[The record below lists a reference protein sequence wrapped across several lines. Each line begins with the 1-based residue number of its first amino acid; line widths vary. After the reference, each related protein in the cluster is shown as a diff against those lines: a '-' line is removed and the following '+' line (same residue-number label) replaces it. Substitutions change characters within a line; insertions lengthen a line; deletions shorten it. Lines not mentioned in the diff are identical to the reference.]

1 MLVESLWQTSDHFE
15 MNTMRTCT
23 FVLRA
28 NLPDAEPCAVSWA
41 DKDGIGQFVHGA
53 FHDRAQREPR
63 KLSLDTNN
71 VNMNDKALP
80 SATHAQSQDQ
90 GHSSDMPPPPW
101 RPINTRTDI
110 PMIPTMTSQVDD
122 VPSTF
127 GPRLVEQSSDTPLSR
142 APSPI
147 QKTPV
152 QLAAP
157 RFPTPPPFQP
167 TVYHPV
173 PQTPIRF
180 EDQTRR
186 WAAQWAHQAH
196 LLGILPATQSPSP
209 APSQDRMVAML
220 QVLHK
225 GCDERVVAVQAK
237 LSRIER
243 ELRERVAALEG
254 REASARR
261 EVGQLKGWKAEVE
274 RRVQMQIDVVSEVV
288 RRVIATEDMVGEV
301 RTEVL
306 QERGARLGSAP
317 RDEGTHLG
325 PGFPSPLSEAVD
337 YLSGVVDSTYSN
349 DGLPMTVDSICCD
362 DGLPDYLPSRETT
375 ASPNPYADLAPPS
388 RSTGKKVV
396 KKRRKFSVVSLPPVP
411 ETSPTIS
418 GPTNVDLVLRPSRP
432 LTKDPEL
439 KSLQTPKMD
448 SGSKLQMPARILPP
462 TSVPAETSNDPA
474 PTVRVSSLLTTLSD
488 GTAAPIFA
496 FNKHPET
503 VREQWDEY
511 EYGLAGQRAVRLLD
525 ERYTTKWRR
534 DTYARTWYSRRKR
547 FWGLCKELLKRGF
560 SEDEMVA
567 KIERFL
573 AAKEMTVAG
582 FVDWLRQE
590 KHGVEIVLSG
600 PGANAG
606 FATKDGETKRGVKR
620 KKARRH
626 LSCETVDGQEV
637 EEEVAMLSESEE
649 DERAQKRRSSLNLRG
664 RAVLARPPFEES
676 SDDSDSI
683 LGDC

>member
-28 NLPDAEPCAVSWA
+28 NLPDAEPCA
-41 DKDGIGQFVHGA
+41 
-53 FHDRAQREPR
+53 HDRAQREPR

>member
-1 MLVESLWQTSDHFE
+1 
-15 MNTMRTCT
+15 
-23 FVLRA
+23 
-28 NLPDAEPCAVSWA
+28 
-41 DKDGIGQFVHGA
+41 
-53 FHDRAQREPR
+53 
-63 KLSLDTNN
+63 
-71 VNMNDKALP
+71 
-80 SATHAQSQDQ
+80 
-90 GHSSDMPPPPW
+90 
-101 RPINTRTDI
+101 
-110 PMIPTMTSQVDD
+110 MTSQVDD

-142 APSPI
+142 APTPI

-186 WAAQWAHQAH
+186 WSAQWAHQAH
-196 LLGILPATQSPSP
+196 LLGILPATQPPSP

-337 YLSGVVDSTYSN
+337 YLSGAVDSTYSD

-396 KKRRKFSVVSLPPVP
+396 KKRLKFSVVSLPPVP
-411 ETSPTIS
+411 ETSPTI
-418 GPTNVDLVLRPSRP
+418 T
-432 LTKDPEL
+432 
-439 KSLQTPKMD
+439 
-448 SGSKLQMPARILPP
+448 
-462 TSVPAETSNDPA
+462 
-474 PTVRVSSLLTTLSD
+474 
-488 GTAAPIFA
+488 PIFA

-573 AAKEMTVAG
+573 TAKEMTVAG

-606 FATKDGETKRGVKR
+606 FATKDGETKTGVKR

-626 LSCETVDGQEV
+626 LSCGTVDGQEV

-649 DERAQKRRSSLNLRG
+649 DERAQKRRSSLKLRG

-683 LGDC
+683 FGDC

>member
-1 MLVESLWQTSDHFE
+1 
-15 MNTMRTCT
+15 
-23 FVLRA
+23 
-28 NLPDAEPCAVSWA
+28 
-41 DKDGIGQFVHGA
+41 
-53 FHDRAQREPR
+53 
-63 KLSLDTNN
+63 
-71 VNMNDKALP
+71 MNDKALP
-80 SATHAQSQDQ
+80 SATLAQSQDQ
-90 GHSSDMPPPPW
+90 GHRGDMPPPPW

-110 PMIPTMTSQVDD
+110 PMIPTTTSQVDTL
-122 VPSTF
+122 PSTF
-127 GPRLVEQSSDTPLSR
+127 GPRLGEQSSETPLSR
-142 APSPI
+142 TPTPI
-147 QKTPV
+147 QKKPV
-152 QLAAP
+152 QLTAP

-167 TVYHPV
+167 MLYHPV

-186 WAAQWAHQAH
+186 WSAQWAHQAH
-196 LLGILPATQSPSP
+196 LLGILPATHPPSP
-209 APSQDRMVAML
+209 VPSQDKIVAML

-225 GCDERVVAVQAK
+225 GCDERVAAVQAK
-237 LSRIER
+237 LSRVER
-243 ELRERVAALEG
+243 ELRERIAVLEG

-274 RRVQMQIDVVSEVV
+274 RRVQMQVDVVSEVV

-306 QERGARLGSAP
+306 RERVARLGSAS
-317 RDEGTHLG
+317 RDEGTNVG

-337 YLSGVVDSTYSN
+337 DLSGAVDSTYSD
-349 DGLPMTVDSICCD
+349 DGLPMTVDSTYCDDDLPMTVDSICCD

-375 ASPNPYADLAPPS
+375 ASPYPYANLAPPS

-396 KKRRKFSVVSLPPVP
+396 KKRRQFSVVSLPPVTQ
-411 ETSPTIS
+411 TSPTINS
-418 GPTNVDLVLRPSRP
+418 PTNVDLGLRPSRP
-432 LTKDPEL
+432 LTKAPEL
-439 KSLQTPKMD
+439 KSLHSHQPPKMD
-448 SGSKLQMPARILPP
+448 SESRLQKAARILPP
-462 TSVPAETSNDPA
+462 TSVPTETRNDPA

-511 EYGLAGQRAVRLLD
+511 EHGHAGQRAVRLLD

-547 FWGLCKELLKRGF
+547 FWGVCKELLKRGF

-567 KIERFL
+567 TIESFL

-600 PGANAG
+600 PGADAG

-620 KKARRH
+620 KKAYRH

-637 EEEVAMLSESEE
+637 EEEVAMMSESEE
-649 DERAQKRRSSLNLRG
+649 EERAHKRRSSLNLRG
-664 RAVLARPPFEES
+664 RAVLAHPPFEES
-676 SDDSDSI
+676 SDDSDSV
-683 LGDC
+683 LGAC